1 MNETL
6 KIEKLN
12 PKFKYEVMK
21 EKGGEKIVNCFSCNT
36 CTLSC
41 PVRANDNTYNPRTII
56 RLILIGA
63 EEEVL
68 SSPFIWLC
76 SACYLCYERCPQD
89 VGITELM
96 DAIKNIAVRKG
107 YIPNSFKGQIDLL
120 DKHGRLYE
128 IGDFENKKRVKLN
141 LPEIKERKD
150 EVSKLLDSTGISKYI
165 KKQEEKNE

>member
-6 KIEKLN
+6 KAEKLN

-41 PVRANDNTYNPRTII
+41 PVRNNDDTYNPRTII
-56 RLILIGA
+56 RLVLIGA

-128 IGDFENKKRVKLN
+128 IGDFENKKRVKLS
-141 LPEIKERKD
+141 LPEIKERQD
-150 EVSKLLDSTGISKYI
+150 EVSKLLGSTGISIYI